1 MKVAALCVSAWLLV
15 LPFSFSDVARA
26 AETEE
31 AKEVDEGNFYVGLF
45 GGFAYP
51 EKLRNVSNQRTGA
64 QPPDRSVGA
73 SVFDDPDA
81 IFGAKIGFIPDEE
94 YTWFGMEGEFFSTST
109 RLRPVP
115 GSLGSA
121 TLEVKAFSL
130 NILLRYPKT
139 WIEPHVGIGPSWIWA
154 DSFQL
159 EGRDKTI
166 ATLGLNLLAG
176 LRLPIADRFMVFVEY
191 KHNRSRLDFNNFNV
205 DFNLN
210 AVIAG
215 AALMF

>member
-1 MKVAALCVSAWLLV
+1 MKVAVLFLSAWFLI

-31 AKEVDEGNFYVGLF
+31 AKEVDEGHFYVGLF
-45 GGFAYP
+45 TGLAYP
-51 EKLRNVSNQRTGA
+51 EDLQNVSL
-64 QPPDRSVGA
+64 QPGGVPVRDRGVS
-73 SVFDDPDA
+73 SNFLNDPDA
-81 IFGAKIGFIPDEE
+81 IFGGKIGFIPDEE
-94 YTWFGMEGEFFSTST
+94 YTWFSMEGEFFSTST
-109 RLRPVP
+109 RLLPAS
-115 GSLGSA
+115 GLGSA

-139 WIEPHVGIGPSWIWA
+139 WIEPYVGIGPSWIWA
-154 DSFQL
+154 NSFQL

-191 KHNRSRLDFNNFNV
+191 KHNRSRLDFNNVNV